1 MKPLCLISIQGD
13 LYIDGEPQAR
23 DADRGDQRPVFGG
36 STRGDFEVAWKASDI
51 NKEHFEV
58 RKKKGVLL

>member
-13 LYIDGEPQAR
+13 LYIDGVAQAR
-23 DADRGDQRPVFGG
+23 DARETEGRPVFGG
-36 STRGDFEVAWKASDI
+36 DTRGEFEDAWKASDI

-58 RKKKGVLL
+58 KKKKGVLL